1 MGGITLTATDLV
13 TLLVASGLLGGIGY
27 AIKALAD
34 RKATRAKAN
43 SDDAS
48 ATSVVVAAAREL
60 VDPLR
65 KELQQERESHS
76 REIEEERRRVAHVR
90 EELDL
95 AMDDVHRLRNE
106 LTLALAEVA
115 RSKAI
120 IRALEDE
127 NLRLR
132 ESQSA

>member
-1 MGGITLTATDLV
+1 MDISLTATDFI
-13 TLLVASGLLGGIGY
+13 TLLVATGLLSGIGY

-132 ESQSA
+132 ESKSA